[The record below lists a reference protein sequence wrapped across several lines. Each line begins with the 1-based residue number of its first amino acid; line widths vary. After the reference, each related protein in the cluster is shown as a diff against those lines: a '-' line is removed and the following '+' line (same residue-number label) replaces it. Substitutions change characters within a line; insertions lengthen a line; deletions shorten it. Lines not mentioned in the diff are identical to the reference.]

1 MWYNYGKRP
10 VMSTTQKQNTKLR
23 MITCALNLFHRF
35 GVNGTSVDQVLKKSK
50 TGKSQFT
57 HYFKTK
63 EGMVSFGIQYLHELI
78 ESGQTPTGYDIKS
91 WRDFEGWFQKYI
103 DFQESVGCERS
114 CPIGTIGGDLTSKNK
129 KARRDVLQFLEW
141 SRGKL
146 TTFFSEKKAAGEL
159 IQEAKPRELA
169 DFCISIMQGGM
180 LLSKMRR
187 DTEMFKN
194 SSSQAIRYIRS
205 LRT

>member
-1 MWYNYGKRP
+1 MWYSYGKRST
-10 VMSTTQKQNTKLR
+10 MSTTRKQNTKVR
-23 MITCALNLFHRF
+23 MISSALDLFHSC

-63 EGMVSFGIQYLHELI
+63 EGMVSFAIQHLHEMI
-78 ESGQTPTGYDIKS
+78 QTGQTPTRYDIKS
-91 WRDFEGWFQKYI
+91 WRDFEGWFQQYI

-114 CPIGTIGGDLTSKNK
+114 CPIGTIGGDLTTKNK

-141 SRGKL
+141 SRGQL
-146 TTFFSEKKAAGEL
+146 QTFFSERKAAGEL
-159 IQEAKPRELA
+159 IAEAKPRELA
-169 DFCISIMQGGM
+169 DFCIAIMQGGM

-194 SSSQAIRYIRS
+194 SASQAIKYVRS

>member
-1 MWYNYGKRP
+1 
-10 VMSTTQKQNTKLR
+10 MSTTQKENAKVR
-23 MITCALNLFHRF
+23 MISSALELFHRF
-35 GVNGTSVDQVLKKSK
+35 GVNGTSVDQVLKRSK

-63 EGMVSFGIQYLHELI
+63 EGMVCVALQYLHEMI

-91 WRDFEGWFQKYI
+91 WRDFESWFQKYI

-114 CPIGTIGGDLTSKNK
+114 CPIGTIGGDLTNQNK

-146 TTFFSEKKAAGEL
+146 TTFLSERKAAGEL
-159 IQEAKPRELA
+159 VPEARPKELA
-169 DFCISIMQGGM
+169 DFCIAIMQGGM

-187 DTEMFKN
+187 DTEMFRN
-194 SSSQAIRYIRS
+194 AASEAIRYVRS